1 MPRFAASLLFAALT
15 VSLAACAPA
24 RNAADETGASAAD
37 ASPPA
42 ASADAGATPAP
53 RAQDAGGDCDA
64 SAVQS
69 LVGQRADASV
79 VEQARNGA
87 GAEVARVLKPDQM
100 VTMEFRAGRLNIDVD
115 DDGVITA
122 LRCG

>member
-1 MPRFAASLLFAALT
+1 MPRHAPSLLLAALV
-15 VSLAACAPA
+15 VSLASCTPV
-24 RNAADETGASAAD
+24 RDAADEPGAST
-37 ASPPA
+37 PA
-42 ASADAGATPAP
+42 ADAGAAP
-53 RAQDAGGDCDA
+53 PSREPGGGDCDA

-69 LVGQRADASV
+69 LVGQHADPSV

-87 GAEVARVLKPDQM
+87 GAEVARVLTPGQM

-115 DDGVITA
+115 DEGVITA